1 VIWGD
6 LMVEGLRLMG
16 IGMGIVFA
24 FLFLLVGLLRL
35 MSFAV
40 LRLSPAPP
48 PSVES
53 HAIPAP
59 PSADPA
65 LMAVIG
71 AAVHRYRRNHMRR
84 GP

>member
-1 VIWGD
+1 MIWGD

-16 IGMGIVFA
+16 IGMGIVFT

-48 PSVES
+48 PVEPQ
-53 HAIPAP
+53 AIPAP
-59 PSADPA
+59 ESADPA
-65 LMAVIG
+65 LTAVIG
-71 AAVHRYRRNHMRR
+71 AAVHRYRRKHMRR